1 MSTDAFPWTD
11 VSIDIETLDNKFS
24 SAILSI
30 GAVAF
35 DRRTGKLG
43 KTYYREIDIDSA
55 IKSGTVGADTL
66 CWWMR
71 QEDKVKAIFSDSTA
85 ARADKIHLATA
96 LQEFCTF
103 IRSLGAPCVWGNGPS
118 FDVTIIEHALNR
130 GSVGLAIPWAF
141 WNVRDVRTVVDLAEL
156 TTPWRRANVAR
167 EGVHHNAL
175 HDAAHQA
182 RLVLGGMV
190 ALGHKYTAAPTGKKI
205 IKPTVKT
212 VEPADDDDDL

>member
-11 VSIDIETLDNKFS
+11 VSLDIETLDNKFS

-55 IKSGTVGADTL
+55 IKYGTVSASML
-66 CWWMR
+66 CWWMNQGEKAKEIFDDSAKGKER
-71 QEDKVKAIFSDSTA
+71 KV
-85 ARADKIHLATA
+85 HLATA

-103 IRSLGAPCVWGNGPS
+103 IRSLGAPFVWGNGSS
-118 FDVTIIEHALNR
+118 FDVTIIEHAINT
-130 GSVGLAIPWAF
+130 GSVGLVAPWSF
-141 WNVRDVRTVVDLAEL
+141 WNVRDVRTVVDLAE
-156 TTPWRRANVAR
+156 TITPWRKASVERD
-167 EGVHHNAL
+167 GVHHNAL
-175 HDAAHQA
+175 DDAAHQA

-190 ALGHKYTAAPTGKKI
+190 ALGHKYTAASTGKKI
-205 IKPTVKT
+205 VKP